1 MAIPIKKCLKCDV
14 WILFGFDSPS
24 VRHFVQALTFL
35 SKGGSLMETIRWM
48 SLIIVLGLLGLTF
61 LGLAIK
67 IVRQYER
74 GVVLRFG
81 RLIKTRQ
88 PGFNLI
94 IPVVDRMIKVD
105 LRVVTM
111 VVEPQVVITKDNVT
125 IKVDAVVY
133 FMVMDPVKS
142 VIHVADYT
150 KATSQI
156 ALTTL
161 RSVLG
166 QSDLDELLFE
176 RDKINKRLREI
187 IDQHTEPWGVMVSV
201 VEVKDVQL
209 PDPMQRAM
217 AKQAEAEREKRAKV
231 IHAQGEYQ
239 AAETLRQAAQII
251 SIEPAALQLRYLQTL
266 TEIAG
271 EKNSTIIPISL
282 DIANG
287 ISALGKKVGVPGT

>member
-1 MAIPIKKCLKCDV
+1 
-14 WILFGFDSPS
+14 
-24 VRHFVQALTFL
+24 
-35 SKGGSLMETIRWM
+35 METVRWM
-48 SLIIVLGLLGLTF
+48 SLIIISGLLGLTF

-81 RLIKTRQ
+81 RLIKTRD

-94 IPVVDRMIKVD
+94 IPIIDRMIKVD
-105 LRVVTM
+105 LRVITM

-133 FMVMDPVKS
+133 FMVMDPVKA
-142 VIHVADYT
+142 VIQVADYV
-150 KATSQI
+150 KATTQI

-187 IDQHTEPWGVMVSV
+187 IDQHTEPWGLMVSV

-217 AKQAEAEREKRAKV
+217 ARQAEAEREKRAKV

-239 AAETLRQAAQII
+239 AAETLRQAARII

-282 DIANG
+282 DIANTIHG
-287 ISALGKKVGVPGT
+287 IGKKMGVPGMLTNE

>member
-1 MAIPIKKCLKCDV
+1 MA
-14 WILFGFDSPS
+14 
-24 VRHFVQALTFL
+24 
-35 SKGGSLMETIRWM
+35 
-48 SLIIVLGLLGLTF
+48 SLIIILGLVGITL

-81 RLIKTRQ
+81 RLIRTRE
-88 PGFNLI
+88 PGFNMI
-94 IPVVDRMIKVD
+94 IPIVDRMIKVD
-105 LRVVTM
+105 LRVITM

-133 FMVMDPVKS
+133 FMVIDPVKA
-142 VIHVADYT
+142 VIQVADYI

-217 AKQAEAEREKRAKV
+217 ARQAEAEREKRAKV

-239 AAETLRQAAQII
+239 AAETLRQAAHII

-271 EKNSTIIPISL
+271 EKNSTIIPIPL
-282 DIANG
+282 EIANTLHA
-287 ISALGKKVGVPGT
+287 ISQKVGVPGLVKSE

>member
-1 MAIPIKKCLKCDV
+1 MEMVRMA
-14 WILFGFDSPS
+14 
-24 VRHFVQALTFL
+24 
-35 SKGGSLMETIRWM
+35 
-48 SLIIVLGLLGLTF
+48 SLIIILGLLGVTS

-81 RLIKTRQ
+81 RLIRTRD

-94 IPVVDRMIKVD
+94 IPIVDRMIKVD

-133 FMVMDPVKS
+133 FMVMDPVKA
-142 VIHVADYT
+142 IIQVADYI

-217 AKQAEAEREKRAKV
+217 ARQAEAEREKRAKV

-239 AAETLRQAAQII
+239 AAETLRQAARII

-271 EKNSTIIPISL
+271 EKNSTIIPIPL
-282 DIANG
+282 EIANTLHAITQRAG
-287 ISALGKKVGVPGT
+287 TPGLSKSE

>member
-1 MAIPIKKCLKCDV
+1 
-14 WILFGFDSPS
+14 
-24 VRHFVQALTFL
+24 
-35 SKGGSLMETIRWM
+35 METIRWM
-48 SLIIVLGLLGLTF
+48 SFIIIAGLAGITLLS
-61 LGLAIK
+61 LAIK

-74 GVVLRFG
+74 GVILRFG
-81 RLIKTRQ
+81 RLIKTRE

-94 IPVVDRMIKVD
+94 IPIVDRMIKVE

-133 FMVMDPVKS
+133 FMVKDPVKA
-142 VIHVADYT
+142 ILQVADYI
-150 KATSQI
+150 KATTQI

-176 RDKINKRLREI
+176 RNKINKRLSEI

-217 AKQAEAEREKRAKV
+217 ARQAEAEREKRAKV
-231 IHAQGEYQ
+231 IHAQGEFQ
-239 AAETLRQAAQII
+239 AAETLRQAARII

-271 EKNSTIIPISL
+271 EKNSTIIPIPL
-282 DIANG
+282 E
-287 ISALGKKVGVPGT
+287 ISNTLQAIGKKVEVPDMLTNE

>member
-1 MAIPIKKCLKCDV
+1 
-14 WILFGFDSPS
+14 
-24 VRHFVQALTFL
+24 
-35 SKGGSLMETIRWM
+35 METIRWT
-48 SLIIVLGLLGLTF
+48 SLIIIMGLLGITF

-81 RLIKTRQ
+81 RLIRTRD

-94 IPVVDRMIKVD
+94 IPIVDRMIKVD

-133 FMVMDPVKS
+133 FMVKDPVKA
-142 VIHVADYT
+142 VLQVADYI
-150 KATSQI
+150 KATTQI

-176 RDKINKRLREI
+176 RDKINKRLSEI
-187 IDQHTEPWGVMVSV
+187 IDHHTEPWGVMVSV

-239 AAETLRQAAQII
+239 AAETLRQAAKII
-251 SIEPAALQLRYLQTL
+251 SIEPAAIQLRYMQTL

-271 EKNSTIIPISL
+271 DKNSTIIPISL
-282 DIANG
+282 DISNTLQA
-287 ISALGKKVGVPGT
+287 IGKRAAIPGVLTSE